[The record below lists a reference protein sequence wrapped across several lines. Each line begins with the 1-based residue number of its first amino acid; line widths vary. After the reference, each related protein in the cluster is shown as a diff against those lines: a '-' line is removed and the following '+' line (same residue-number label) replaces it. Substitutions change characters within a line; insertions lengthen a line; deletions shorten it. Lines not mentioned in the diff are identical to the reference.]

1 MVDERVSQ
9 LIGGDAPKAAVEVAD
24 RIWMA
29 AGTANAYKVA
39 TAEGGVMIDA
49 GLAGDARRFHRQ
61 LSAVPGNPVR
71 YIVLTH
77 AHEDHIGGHRL
88 WAADG
93 AKVVAHRLCL
103 QRDEQYRR
111 LTRFRVD
118 RAKILWGAAMNLRT
132 DSGRVEPTAPVEAEI
147 VVDRSHTLEVGD
159 LTFEVMHTPGA
170 EGPDGLTVWVPE
182 LRAAFVGDLWGPI
195 IDAFPNLFTLRGE
208 PYRDA
213 QQYME
218 SLREVRDLEP
228 EIALA
233 GHFEPVV
240 GKEQVNEV
248 LTRMHDGVE
257 WVWDRVIDGMN
268 EGKDPYTLMREISLP
283 EDSPLHEMY
292 GRVDWGVRAIW
303 EGLAGWFTYR
313 SVLDLYATPPAAV
326 YPDVVDL
333 AGADALLARAE
344 ERLAAGDRLEAL
356 HLVDMVLV
364 ADASHIGALT
374 AKLAA
379 LRSLSEEYGQRNF
392 QEAGW
397 YRAEISQVENEMEAA
412 QQ

>member
-1 MVDERVSQ
+1 MADERISE
-9 LIGGDAPKAAVEVAD
+9 LIGGDAPENAIEVAE

-29 AGTANAYKVA
+29 VGTANAFKVV
-39 TAEGGVMIDA
+39 TPEGSVMIDA
-49 GLAGDARRFHRQ
+49 GLAGDARRFYRQ
-61 LSAVPGNPVR
+61 LAEVPGNPVR

-77 AHEDHIGGHRL
+77 AHEDHIGGHRR
-88 WAADG
+88 WSREG
-93 AKVVAHRLCL
+93 AQVVAHRLCI
-103 QRDEQYRR
+103 QRDEQYRQ
-111 LTRFRVD
+111 LTQFRVD

-132 DSGRVEPTAPVEAEI
+132 ESGRVEPTPPIEADI

-213 QQYME
+213 QQYLE

-240 GKEQVNEV
+240 GKEEVKEV

-257 WVWDRVIDGMN
+257 WVWDRVIEGMN
-268 EGKDPYTLMREISLP
+268 EGKDPYTLMEEIRLP
-283 EDSPLHEMY
+283 EGSPLHEMY

-303 EGLAGWFTYR
+303 EGLAGWFTYT
-313 SVLDLYATPPAAV
+313 SVLDLYATRPEAV
-326 YPDVVDL
+326 YSDVVDL
-333 AGADALLARAE
+333 AGAEALVARSE
-344 ERLAAGDRLEAL
+344 ERLADGDRLEAL
-356 HLVDMVLV
+356 HLAEMVL
-364 ADASHIGALT
+364 ADDTGHVGALT
-374 AKLAA
+374 VKLAA
-379 LRSLSEEYGQRNF
+379 LQSLFDEYGQRNF

-397 YRAEISQVENEMEAA
+397 YRVEIGQVEQQLDAA
-412 QQ
+412 QG

>member
-1 MVDERVSQ
+1 MADERISD
-9 LIGGDAPKAAVEVAD
+9 LIGGDAPDTAVEVAD

-29 AGTANAYKVA
+29 VGTANAYKVA
-39 TAEGGVMIDA
+39 TPEGSVMVDA

-61 LSAVPGNPVR
+61 LAAVPGNPVR

-88 WAADG
+88 WTADG
-93 AKVVAHRLCL
+93 AEVVAHRLCL

-132 DSGRVEPTAPVEAEI
+132 DSGEVEPTPPIEADV

-213 QQYME
+213 QQYLE
-218 SLREVRDLEP
+218 SLREVRALEP

-233 GHFEPVV
+233 GHFQPVV
-240 GKEQVNEV
+240 GRDEVREV
-248 LTRMHDGVE
+248 LTRMHDGVA

-268 EGKDPYTLMREISLP
+268 EGKDPVTLMNEISLP
-283 EDSPLHEMY
+283 DDSPLHEMY

-313 SVLDLYATPPAAV
+313 SISELYPTPPEAV
-326 YPDVVDL
+326 YPDVVEL
-333 AGADALLARAE
+333 AGADALVARSE
-344 ERLAAGDRLEAL
+344 QRLAAGDQLEAL
-356 HLVDMVLV
+356 YLADMVLA
-364 ADASHIGALT
+364 ADAAHTGALA

-379 LRSLSEEYGQRNF
+379 LRSLSDRYGRRNF

-397 YRAEISQVENEMEAA
+397 YRAEIARVEEELAA
-412 QQ
+412 APV

>member
-1 MVDERVSQ
+1 MADERISE
-9 LIGGDAPKAAVEVAD
+9 LIGGDAPETAIEVAE

-29 AGTANAYKVA
+29 VGTANAFKVA
-39 TAEGGVMIDA
+39 TPEGSVMIDA

-61 LSAVPGNPVR
+61 LSEVPGNPVR
-71 YIVLTH
+71 YIILTH
-77 AHEDHIGGHRL
+77 AHEDHIGGHRR
-88 WAADG
+88 WAREG
-93 AKVVAHRLCL
+93 AQVVAHRLCL
-103 QRDEQYRR
+103 QRDEQYRQ
-111 LTRFRVD
+111 LTQFRVD

-132 DSGRVEPTAPVEAEI
+132 ESGRVEPTPPIEADI

-213 QQYME
+213 QQYLE
-218 SLREVRDLEP
+218 SLREVRALEP

-240 GKEQVNEV
+240 GKEKVREV
-248 LTRMHDGVE
+248 LTQMHDGVE
-257 WVWDRVIDGMN
+257 WVWDRVIEGMN
-268 EGKDPYTLMREISLP
+268 EGKDPYTLMEEIRLP
-283 EDSPLHEMY
+283 EGSPLHEMY

-303 EGLAGWFTYR
+303 EGLAGWFTYT
-313 SVLDLYATPPAAV
+313 SVLDLYATRPEAV
-326 YPDVVDL
+326 YSDVVDL
-333 AGADALLARAE
+333 AGAEALVARSE
-344 ERLAAGDRLEAL
+344 ERLADGDRLEAL
-356 HLVDMVLV
+356 HLAEMVL
-364 ADASHIGALT
+364 ADDAGHVGALT
-374 AKLAA
+374 VKLAA
-379 LRSLSEEYGQRNF
+379 LQSLFDEYGQRNF

-397 YRAEISQVENEMEAA
+397 YRVEIGQVEQQLQAA
-412 QQ
+412 QG

>member
-1 MVDERVSQ
+1 MADERVSE
-9 LIGGDAPKAAVEVAD
+9 LIGRDGPETATEVAE

-29 AGTANAYKVA
+29 VGTANAYKVV
-39 TAEGGVMIDA
+39 TPEGSVMIDA
-49 GLAGDARRFHRQ
+49 GLAGDARRFHSQ

-77 AHEDHIGGHRL
+77 AHEDHIGGHRR
-88 WAADG
+88 WSREG
-93 AKVVAHRLCL
+93 AQVVAHRLCL
-103 QRDEQYRR
+103 QRDEQYRQ
-111 LTRFRVD
+111 LTQFRVD
-118 RAKILWGAAMNLRT
+118 RAKILWGAAMDLRT
-132 DSGRVEPTAPVEAEI
+132 DSGRVEPTPPIEADI

-228 EIALA
+228 EVALA

-240 GKEQVNEV
+240 GQEQVKEV

-268 EGKDPYTLMREISLP
+268 EGKDPFTLMKEIRLP
-283 EDSPLHEMY
+283 EDSPLNETY

-303 EGLAGWFTYR
+303 EGLAGWFTYQ
-313 SVLDLYATPPAAV
+313 STAELYATQPEAV

-333 AGADALLARAE
+333 AGADALVARSE
-344 ERLAAGDRLEAL
+344 ERLAAGEVLEAL
-356 HLVDMVLV
+356 HLADMVLAV
-364 ADASHIGALT
+364 DTAHVGALS

-379 LRSLSEEYGQRNF
+379 LQSMAEQFGLRNF

-397 YRAEISQVENEMEAA
+397 YRAEIARVEQDLEAA
-412 QQ
+412 QT

>member
-159 LTFEVMHTPGA
+159 LTFEVTHTPGA

-356 HLVDMVLV
+356 HLVDMVLA

>member
-1 MVDERVSQ
+1 MADERISE
-9 LIGGDAPKAAVEVAD
+9 LIGRDAPETAVEVAD

-29 AGTANAYKVA
+29 VGTANAFKVA
-39 TAEGGVMIDA
+39 TPEGSVMIDA

-93 AKVVAHRLCL
+93 TKVVAHRLCL
-103 QRDEQYRR
+103 QRDEQYRQ
-111 LTRFRVD
+111 LTQFRVD

-132 DSGRVEPTAPVEAEI
+132 ESGRVEPTPPIEADI
-147 VVDRSHTLEVGD
+147 VVDRSHTLTVGD
-159 LTFEVMHTPGA
+159 LTFEVLHTPGA

-213 QQYME
+213 QQYLE
-218 SLREVRDLEP
+218 SLREVRALEP

-240 GKEQVNEV
+240 GKEEVREV

-268 EGKDPYTLMREISLP
+268 EGKDPHTLMDEISLP

-303 EGLAGWFTYR
+303 EGLAGWFTYT
-313 SVLDLYATPPAAV
+313 SVLDLYATRPDAV
-326 YPDVVDL
+326 YSDVVDL
-333 AGADALLARAE
+333 AGADALVARSE
-344 ERLAAGDRLEAL
+344 ERLADGDRLEAV
-356 HLVDMVLV
+356 HLAEMVL
-364 ADASHIGALT
+364 ADDAGHVGALT
-374 AKLAA
+374 VKLAA
-379 LRSLSEEYGQRNF
+379 LQSLYDEYGQRNF

-397 YRAEISQVENEMEAA
+397 YRVEIGQVEQQLEAA
-412 QQ
+412 QG

>member
-1 MVDERVSQ
+1 MADERISD
-9 LIGGDAPKAAVEVAD
+9 LIGVNAPDTALEVAD

-29 AGTANAYKVA
+29 VGTANAYKV
-39 TAEGGVMIDA
+39 TTPEGSVMIDA
-49 GLAGDARRFHRQ
+49 GLAGDARRFHHQ

-71 YIVLTH
+71 YVVLTH
-77 AHEDHIGGHRL
+77 AHEDHIGGHRR
-88 WAADG
+88 WSREG

-103 QRDEQYRR
+103 QRDEQYRQ
-111 LTRFRVD
+111 LTQFRVD

-132 DSGRVEPTAPVEAEI
+132 DSGRVEPTPPIEADI

-213 QQYME
+213 QQYLE

-240 GKEQVNEV
+240 GKEEVREV

-257 WVWDRVIDGMN
+257 WVWDRVIAGMN
-268 EGKDPYTLMREISLP
+268 EGKDPYTLMKEISLP
-283 EDSPLHEMY
+283 DDSPLHETY

-313 SVLDLYATPPAAV
+313 SVLDLYDTPPQAV

-356 HLVDMVLV
+356 HLVDMVLAV
-364 ADASHIGALT
+364 DAGHVGALA

-379 LRSLSEEYGQRNF
+379 LQSLCEEHGQRNF

-397 YRAEISQVENEMEAA
+397 YRAEIAQVESELESAR
-412 QQ
+412 Q

>member
-1 MVDERVSQ
+1 MADERISE
-9 LIGGDAPKAAVEVAD
+9 LIGVEAPETALEVAD

-29 AGTANAYKVA
+29 VGTANAYKVA
-39 TAEGGVMIDA
+39 TPEGSVMIDA
-49 GLAGDARRFHRQ
+49 GLAGDARRFHCQ
-61 LSAVPGNPVR
+61 LSAAPGNPVR

-88 WAADG
+88 WTREG
-93 AKVVAHRLCL
+93 TKVVAHRLCL
-103 QRDEQYRR
+103 QRDEQYRQ
-111 LTRFRVD
+111 LTQFRVR
-118 RAKILWGAAMNLRT
+118 RAHILWAGTMNLRT
-132 DSGRVEPTAPVEAEI
+132 DSGRVEPTPPIEADV

-195 IDAFPNLFTLRGE
+195 IDAFPNLFTMRGE

-213 QQYME
+213 QQYLE

-233 GHFEPVV
+233 GHFEPVI
-240 GKEQVNEV
+240 GKEEVRGV
-248 LTRMHDGVE
+248 LTRMHDGLA

-268 EGKDPYTLMREISLP
+268 EGKDPQTLMREITLP
-283 EDSPLHEMY
+283 DDSPLHETY

-313 SVLDLYATPPAAV
+313 SASELYSTGPEAV
-326 YPDVVDL
+326 YPDVVEL
-333 AGADALLARAE
+333 AGADTLVARSE
-344 ERLAAGDRLEAL
+344 EKLAAGDKLEAL
-356 HLVDMVLV
+356 HLADIVLA
-364 ADASHIGALT
+364 ADSSHTGALT

-379 LRSLSEEYGQRNF
+379 LTSLSTEFGLRNF

-397 YRAEISQVENEMEAA
+397 YRAEIAQVERELESA
-412 QQ
+412 

>member
-1 MVDERVSQ
+1 MADERISD
-9 LIGGDAPKAAVEVAD
+9 LIGVDAPEAALEVTD

-29 AGTANAYKVA
+29 VGTANAYKVA
-39 TAEGGVMIDA
+39 TPEGSVMIDA
-49 GLAGDARRFHRQ
+49 GLAGDARRFHHQ

-77 AHEDHIGGHRL
+77 AHEDHIGGHRR
-88 WAADG
+88 WAREG
-93 AKVVAHRLCL
+93 AQVVAHRLCI
-103 QRDEQYRR
+103 QRDEQYRQ
-111 LTRFRVD
+111 LTQFRVD

-132 DSGRVEPTAPVEAEI
+132 DSGRVEPTPPIEADI
-147 VVDRSHTLEVGD
+147 VVDRRHTLEVGD

-213 QQYME
+213 QQYLE

-240 GKEQVNEV
+240 GKEEVRGV

-257 WVWDRVIDGMN
+257 WVWDRVVEGMN
-268 EGKDPYTLMREISLP
+268 EGKDPYTLMKEVSLP

-292 GRVDWGVRAIW
+292 GRVDWGVRAMW

-313 SVLDLYATPPAAV
+313 STLDLYPTPPAAV

-333 AGADALLARAE
+333 AGAEALLARAE

-356 HLVDMVLV
+356 HLVEMVLV
-364 ADASHIGALT
+364 ADAGHAGALA

-379 LRSLSEEYGQRNF
+379 LGSLFDEYGQRNF

-397 YRAEISQVENEMEAA
+397 YRAEIARVEKELEGAES
-412 QQ
+412 

>member
-1 MVDERVSQ
+1 MPDERISE
-9 LIGGDAPKAAVEVAD
+9 LIGVDAPEAAVEVAD

-29 AGTANAYKVA
+29 VGTANAYKVA
-39 TAEGGVMIDA
+39 TPEGSVMIDA

-61 LSAVPGNPVR
+61 FAAVPGNPVR

-88 WAADG
+88 WVADG
-93 AKVVAHRLCL
+93 AQVVAHRLCL
-103 QRDEQYRR
+103 QRDEQYRQ
-111 LTRFRVD
+111 LTQFRVD
-118 RAKILWGAAMNLRT
+118 RGKILWGAAMNLRT
-132 DSGRVEPTAPVEAEI
+132 DSGRVEPTPPVEADI

-159 LTFEVMHTPGA
+159 LTFEVLHTPGA

-213 QQYME
+213 QQYLE

-233 GHFEPVV
+233 GHFEPVM
-240 GKEQVNEV
+240 GKEEVRAV
-248 LTRMHDGVE
+248 LTRMHDGVA

-268 EGKDPYTLMREISLP
+268 EGKDPHTLMKEIKLP
-283 EDSPLHEMY
+283 DDFGLHEMY

-303 EGLAGWFTYR
+303 EGLAGWFTYN
-313 SVLDLYATPPAAV
+313 STADLYTTPPETV

-333 AGADALLARAE
+333 AGADALVARSQ
-344 ERLAAGDRLEAL
+344 ERLTAGEQLEAL
-356 HLVDMVLV
+356 HLADMVLA
-364 ADASHIGALT
+364 ADAAHAGAL
-374 AKLAA
+374 AVKLAA
-379 LRSLSEEYGQRNF
+379 LRSLSDQHGQRNF

-397 YRAEISQVENEMEAA
+397 YRAEIARVE
-412 QQ
+412 QQLQDATG